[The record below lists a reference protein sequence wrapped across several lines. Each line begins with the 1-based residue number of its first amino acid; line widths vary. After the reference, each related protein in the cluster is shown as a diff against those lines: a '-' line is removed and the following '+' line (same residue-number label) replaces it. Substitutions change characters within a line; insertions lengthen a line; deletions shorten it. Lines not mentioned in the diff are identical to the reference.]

1 MGAAMGATPTFGVRP
16 RRRKRLVAVAAA
28 GRLRE
33 DRVAAATPIREG
45 TAMVETT
52 LMMPAT
58 AFDPAKLEW
67 MWFKGGPRFD
77 YPIDYGLAVLGARP
91 AEGRIDFLGRW
102 APGAYCHFHR
112 HAGETTT
119 LILEG
124 EHHTVDVSE
133 SGAVHKVRPRGHYAH
148 APAGDLHM
156 EYAGPAGSL
165 VFFSMTAPDG
175 RVFEVLD
182 KDRNLLNT
190 VTIDDMVS
198 GRLKR

>member
-1 MGAAMGATPTFGVRP
+1 M
-16 RRRKRLVAVAAA
+16 
-28 GRLRE
+28 
-33 DRVAAATPIREG
+33 
-45 TAMVETT
+45 TATT
-52 LMMPAT
+52 LPVSGPAID
-58 AFDPAKLEW
+58 FERLDW

-112 HAGETTT
+112 HTGDTTT

-124 EHHTVDVSE
+124 EHRVLDVTDA
-133 SGAVHKVRPRGHYAH
+133 GDRLRIRPRGDYAH
-148 APAGDLHM
+148 SPAGDLHM

-165 VFFSMTAPDG
+165 VFFSMTTPDG

-182 KDRNLLNT
+182 KDRKLLST